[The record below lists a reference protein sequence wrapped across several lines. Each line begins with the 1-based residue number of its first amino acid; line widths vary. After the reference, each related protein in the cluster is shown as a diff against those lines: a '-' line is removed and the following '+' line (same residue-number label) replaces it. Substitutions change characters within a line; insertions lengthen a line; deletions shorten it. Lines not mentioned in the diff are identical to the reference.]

1 MLRLL
6 VALLAVPAIGLAA
19 AKPEQIRSDSDP
31 VFHLYLQ
38 SHPQNGGLPSLL
50 ISGVP

>member
-1 MLRLL
+1 MFRLL

-19 AKPEQIRSDSDP
+19 AKPEQIRSDQDP

-38 SHPQNGGLPSLL
+38 ANPTDRRCP
-50 ISGVP
+50 

>member
-1 MLRLL
+1 MLRLFA
-6 VALLAVPAIGLAA
+6 ALLAVPAIGFAA

-38 SHPQNGGLPSLL
+38 ASPKDRE
-50 ISGVP
+50 